1 MGFKNIQN
9 LFKKTIGEFI
19 ENGLEVVPDDELSYS
34 RYDYKSKDIDNICN
48 DHNSKRLR
56 TSFGE
61 VDVPAP
67 RDRKREI

>member
-9 LFKKTIGEFI
+9 LFKKTIGEFM
-19 ENGLEVVPDDELSYS
+19 ENSSDVVLYDKRSYS
-34 RYDYKSKDIDNICN
+34 KYDYKNKDIDNSCN
-48 DHNSKRLR
+48 NHNSKRLR

-67 RDRKREI
+67 RDRKVEI